1 MNILQL
7 HEKCKHCK
15 RKVIIII
22 HESGSDEKIMEDI
35 ECDECK
41 NIINFEVPIGW
52 SFYR

>member
-7 HEKCKHCK
+7 HEKCKHCE

-22 HESGSDEKIMEDI
+22 HESISDEETIEDI
-35 ECDECK
+35 ECNGCK
-41 NIINFEVPIGW
+41 NIINFEVPVGW